1 MFLNHHVRRKHVAE
15 EVSLQDVAALI
26 HLAQT
31 LGNTDLLVRISQCLA
46 RCASQSDRNLCLCYV
61 VSYACG
67 VPIRKQLARSIC
79 RKFDS
84 VQATFVEHIEDLEML
99 VPLLESCDLTVSSE
113 KNLILF
119 IIDWSSFH
127 HIDSEQCLKLLNCT
141 RKTFLS
147 PEDLLELGTHA
158 QQTNNDGIC
167 VAWAEYMGNPHSKLC
182 WDTSHIMDK
191 MPRCGAGPYR

>member
-15 EVSLQDVAALI
+15 DVSVQDLATLI

-31 LGNTDLLVRISQCLA
+31 LGTTDLLVRISQCLA
-46 RCASQSDRNLCLCYV
+46 RCAIQNDRNLCLCYV
-61 VSYACG
+61 VSYASG
-67 VPIRKQLARSIC
+67 LPIRKQLAGPIC

-84 VQATFVEHIEDLEML
+84 IQSTLVEHIEDPEML

-113 KNLILF
+113 KNLVRF

-127 HIDSEQCLKLLNCT
+127 HVDRERCLKLLNCT

-147 PEDLLELGTHA
+147 LEDLLELGAHA
-158 QQTNNDGIC
+158 QQTNNDDIC
-167 VAWAEYMGNPHSKLC
+167 VAWAEYMGNPHSKIC

-191 MPRCGAGPYR
+191 MPRCGAGPHR